1 MKAITLAAL
10 FAGNKIAR
18 TAAFAAVAGMCW
30 MPALGGMD
38 DVVLKCETNIAP
50 CSYRVGENMKF
61 SFSLLGLEASEPID
75 GLKLKWKRQGDDGK
89 TEEGLVPL
97 SRRPMTVATSIAKP
111 GFVRMEA
118 WVVDSNGDKVKRTKS
133 IGKSCLGNEEIYF
146 TGGAA
151 AGLKNISQG
160 VAEPSDFN
168 AVWKSAIK
176 RLFAD
181 KPVNAGNAASFAR
194 ELPQSEAGG
203 NPNAVRVAVAVP
215 SYGPNWTGCYA
226 TGYLTMPR
234 NAKPGSLKAK
244 VSFDGYGIYRPS
256 IPWTC
261 SDDTIELHINAHG
274 IYPLNL
280 DDAAWEAFQRD
291 VINARGGY
299 AFNDEDN
306 AVFEKAYFFGMAM
319 RVASATTFMRE
330 YVKTLPVWNGRAAA
344 WIRSP
349 STNLSEKR

>member
-1 MKAITLAAL
+1 MKAITLSAL

-18 TAAFAAVAGMCW
+18 AAAFAAVAGMCW

-50 CSYRVGENMKF
+50 CSYRVGEKMKF
-61 SFSLLGLEASEPID
+61 VFSLLALDAAEPID

-181 KPVNAGNAASFAR
+181 KPVNAGNVASFAR

-215 SYGPNWTGCYA
+215 SYGPNWTDCYA

-234 NAKPGSLKAK
+234 NAKPGSLKRR
-244 VSFDGYGIYRPS
+244 SS
-256 IPWTC
+256 ET
-261 SDDTIELHINAHG
+261 SST
-274 IYPLNL
+274 
-280 DDAAWEAFQRD
+280 
-291 VINARGGY
+291 
-299 AFNDEDN
+299 
-306 AVFEKAYFFGMAM
+306 
-319 RVASATTFMRE
+319 
-330 YVKTLPVWNGRAAA
+330 RAAA
-344 WIRSP
+344 MRSTTRTMRSSRRRISSAWRCASLP
-349 STNLSEKR
+349 QPHSCANT